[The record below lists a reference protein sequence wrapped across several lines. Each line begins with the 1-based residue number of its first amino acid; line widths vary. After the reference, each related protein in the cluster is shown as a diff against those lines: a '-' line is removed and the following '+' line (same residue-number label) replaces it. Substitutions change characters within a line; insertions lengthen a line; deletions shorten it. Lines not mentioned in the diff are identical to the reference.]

1 MVGIGNWK
9 LPKQLFRSCGK
20 LKFTTSYTLHNYNEC
35 YVSNAEASAP
45 FVYPEKGSVGNPVE
59 FLNSDKVASKTE
71 FLRKYAHDNDEVFIV
86 FGD

>member
-1 MVGIGNWK
+1 M
-9 LPKQLFRSCGK
+9 GK
-20 LKFTTSYTLHNYNEC
+20 IQAL
-35 YVSNAEASAP
+35 
-45 FVYPEKGSVGNPVE
+45 EKGSVVGNPVE